1 MCSALGHYTSAAVPA
16 SKPFLAF
23 AGLGVSPSA
32 AIRKESDVAE
42 HERGGFTA
50 SQARLDPRIRQER
63 HTGVCISHTP
73 QIINSEPQHRPR
85 CSGPNRPQTGTS
97 GRQRPLS
104 VTQVWNQPWAPPP
117 QCGCSQDVSGQSFQS
132 LQTSPC
138 PPIHVALCSLLD

>member
-1 MCSALGHYTSAAVPA
+1 MCLALSHHTSAAVPA

-32 AIRKESDVAE
+32 AARKESDVVE

-50 SQARLDPRIRQER
+50 RQARLDPRIRQER

-73 QIINSEPQHRPR
+73 QVINSELHQRPR
-85 CSGPNRPQTGTS
+85 CLGPNRPQTGMR
-97 GRQRPLS
+97 GRERPLS
-104 VTQVWNQPWAPPP
+104 VTQVWNQPWAP

-132 LQTSPC
+132 LQTSPQ
-138 PPIHVALCSLLD
+138 PLIHVALCSLLD